1 MQIAFSLV
9 LIVAAVAM
17 VMVGRPRDGESR
29 PFFKVW
35 IVGQIYVLISLISAV
50 MGVALLIAS

>member
-1 MQIAFSLV
+1 MQIPFSLA

-17 VMVGRPRDGESR
+17 VMVGRPRNGVSR